1 VKTGL
6 IFVCVAGLLALNGVA
21 PLVAASPQTSKIQH
35 IVFIVQENHSFDNYF
50 GTYPGARG
58 TPGGLVI
65 PANPATNNSAKYAPY
80 LLLDSQPIYLTGDE
94 LPLGVSDPS
103 QLSANVSQYLPHHLS
118 SESAGGMTNAWTA
131 AHIAY
136 DNGKMDG
143 FINAQGGNAQTM
155 GYYDRSD
162 IPYYWDYADHFLL
175 ADNFFSSLMG
185 PTFPNH
191 LYIASG
197 AAGPVSGLNYDWV
210 TNGTIT
216 GNLAGSF
223 PYESLNLTWAT
234 LAQELTKSNTT
245 WNWYDG
251 DPSPT
256 APSAWNVIP
265 MFNYFQKN
273 PQLVTQHVKSTQF
286 FGPDIQAGKLAAVS
300 WIMPGSWSPPTYP
313 SGCVGIDTSEH
324 PPARSDC
331 GMDYVAHLV
340 NSIMNSPYWSSTAIV
355 LTWDDWG
362 GFYDNVAPPQVDAYG
377 LGFRVPT
384 IVISPWVTPHHID
397 HTQYELSS
405 MLRFAESVFNLPTLG
420 TRDAKVND
428 MLSMFD
434 FNQSPVPVLIE
445 PANFFQIAK
454 PQNASTTTSN
464 SQQSTTSTS
473 SPLGDPLILATG
485 GVAAALIA
493 VGIVYAAR
501 RRGRALPPEVWA

>member
-1 VKTGL
+1 LKTRL
-6 IFVCVAGLLALNGVA
+6 VVVFIAALLALNGVA
-21 PLVAASPQTSKIQH
+21 PFAAASPQTSKIQH

-58 TPGGLVI
+58 TPSGLVV
-65 PANPATNNSAKYAPY
+65 PANPARSNSTKYAPY
-80 LLLDSQPIYLTGDE
+80 QLLDTQPIYLTGDE

-103 QLSANVSQYLPHHLS
+103 QLSANVSKSLPHHLNG
-118 SESAGGMTNAWTA
+118 ESAEGMTNAWTA

-143 FINAQGGNAQTM
+143 FINAQGGNSQTM

-162 IPYYWDYADHFLL
+162 IPYYWDYADHFVL

-185 PTFPNH
+185 PTLPNH

-197 AAGPVSGLNYDWV
+197 AAGPVLQRADWV

-216 GNLAGSF
+216 GNLGASF
-223 PYESLNLTWAT
+223 PYEGLNLTWAT

-251 DPSPT
+251 DPNPT
-256 APSAWNVIP
+256 APGVWNVIP
-265 MFNYFQKN
+265 MFDYFQKN
-273 PQLVTQHVKSTQF
+273 PQLVTQHVRSTEF

-300 WIMPGSWSPPTYP
+300 WIMPGLWSPPTYP

-331 GMDYVAHLV
+331 GMDYVAYLV

-362 GFYDNVAPPQVDAYG
+362 GFYDHVAPPQVDAYG
-377 LGFRVPT
+377 LGFRVPA
-384 IVISPWVTPHHID
+384 IVISPWAIPHHID
-397 HTQYELSS
+397 HTQFELSS
-405 MLRFAESVFNLPTLG
+405 MLTFAESVFNLPTLG
-420 TRDAKVND
+420 ARDAKSND
-428 MLSMFD
+428 MLSL
-434 FNQSPVPVLIE
+434 FNFTQSPLPTLIE
-445 PANFFQIAK
+445 PADFFQVAGS
-454 PQNASTTTSN
+454 QNTSTTTSGT
-464 SQQSTTSTS
+464 QQSSPPAS
-473 SPLGDPLILATG
+473 SPLGNPLVLATG

-501 RRGRALPPEVWA
+501 RRGRSMIWGACT